1 MVRNARWIG
10 AIITWVA
17 FLLGAAYIA
26 SVPSQSSAH
35 AAWYVPD
42 AKPLDRTALERRAET
57 AIRVWSR
64 DSEVTEDEPANAENA
79 GPLDAYDG
87 VYVGMVT
94 TRGEGRVVTF
104 KLKVAN
110 GVGSGTLVQRECG
123 VTPITLKVSP
133 TASVT
138 GLALMFS
145 STCLKTEMA
154 IRGRA
159 VGGTLQLRLGNQ
171 YLELSRA
178 SD

>member
-1 MVRNARWIG
+1 MVRDARWIG
-10 AIITWVA
+10 AVITWVA
-17 FLLGAAYIA
+17 LLLGAGYIA

-35 AAWYVPD
+35 AAWFVPD
-42 AKPLDRTALERRAET
+42 AKAFDRTQLERHAEE

-64 DSEVTEDEPANAENA
+64 SSDESDDEPANAENA
-79 GPLDAYDG
+79 EPLSAYDG
-87 VYVGMVT
+87 IYVGTVI
-94 TRGEGRVVTF
+94 TRVEGRVVTF

-110 GVGSGTLVQRECG
+110 GVGSGTLIQRECG
-123 VTPITLKVSP
+123 VTPITLKVSS

-145 STCLKTEMA
+145 ATCLKTEMA
-154 IRGRA
+154 VRGRA

-171 YLELSRA
+171 YLVLSRA